1 MSEEWHLVCGFS
13 RDIYEI
19 VKFMK
24 IERPLKMITSSM
36 THSSMRRLIKP
47 RKRRRGVDDNSS
59 IDNDIDYT
67 ATNYYHRYKNKSYVR
82 RNDVG
87 KYCQVCKA
95 KRLGG
100 RSRGLPSDLQL
111 RKLWILRFNLEP
123 ERAAEL
129 WVKDA
134 FADNSHSGEVCAMHF
149 PDDDSYRNP
158 RDVLPIDMREP
169 DVSEFYLK

>member
-1 MSEEWHLVCGFS
+1 MSSSRLNSDVPSSPYSPLFS
-13 RDIYEI
+13 
-19 VKFMK
+19 
-24 IERPLKMITSSM
+24 
-36 THSSMRRLIKP
+36 
-47 RKRRRGVDDNSS
+47 
-59 IDNDIDYT
+59 
-67 ATNYYHRYKNKSYVR
+67 YYHRYKNKSYVR

-100 RSRGLPSDLQL
+100 RSRGLPSDLQVHLVASCCQASSCRSHWCLFQL

-134 FADNSHSGEVCAMHF
+134 FADSTHSGEVCAMHF
-149 PDDDSYRNP
+149 PEDSESYRNP
-158 RDVLPIDMREP
+158 RDVLPIDMRDP
-169 DVSEFYLK
+169 HVSDRASLRTAIYI